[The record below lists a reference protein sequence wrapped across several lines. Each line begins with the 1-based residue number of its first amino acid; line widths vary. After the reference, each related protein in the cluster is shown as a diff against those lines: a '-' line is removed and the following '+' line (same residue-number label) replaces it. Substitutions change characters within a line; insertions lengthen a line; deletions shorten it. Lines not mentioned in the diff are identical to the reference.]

1 MLWFFSRDDQSL
13 QLDTRYDNEAS
24 EFVAR
29 VRWPDGREH
38 VERFK
43 DIDLFRNW
51 LAAFEAELESEK
63 WQANS
68 PVILPYGWPDQK
80 LT

>member
-13 QLDTRYDNEAS
+13 QLDTLYDNEAS
-24 EFVAR
+24 EFIAH

-43 DIDLFRNW
+43 DSEAFRKW
-51 LAAFEAELESEK
+51 LASFETELESENGSRT
-63 WQANS
+63 A
-68 PVILPYGWPDQK
+68 P
-80 LT
+80 

>member
-13 QLDTRYDNEAS
+13 QLDTLYDNEAS

-38 VERFK
+38 VERFT
-43 DIDLFRNW
+43 DGESFRKW
-51 LAAFEAELESEK
+51 LASFENELESEK
-63 WQANS
+63 WKPNS
-68 PVILPYGWPDQK
+68 PVILPYGWPNEK